1 MGIEYVFPNN
11 VWASLI
17 GRVKKHHAK
26 VGELEC
32 IKAQIL
38 SESISYVKISDR
50 VNHFANLPKKI
61 VQRLKKNGV
70 VFEIMS

>member
-11 VWASLI
+11 VWAVS
-17 GRVKKHHAK
+17 KNTTQKS
-26 VGELEC
+26 ELEC
-32 IKAQIL
+32 IKAQIFR
-38 SESISYVKISDR
+38 ESISYVKISDR

-61 VQRLKKNGV
+61 VQRFKKNGV

>member
-1 MGIEYVFPNN
+1 MGH
-11 VWASLI
+11 
-17 GRVKKHHAK
+17 VKNTTQKS
-26 VGELEC
+26 ELEC

-70 VFEIMS
+70 VFEIML